1 MKKESNNQNRTI
13 RITESE
19 IKDMVRES
27 VELILSE
34 GHIYKPVAYNKT
46 ITLNNGVK
54 QKALVTLS
62 DGAGAYHIGIDD
74 GCYVIHQENEDG
86 TMQDESTMYI
96 FPELHKALKNLPNL
110 PLH

>member
-1 MKKESNNQNRTI
+1 MNRDNRTI
-13 RITESE
+13 RISE
-19 IKDMVRES
+19 PEIRDMIRES
-27 VELILSE
+27 VERILSE
-34 GHIYKPVAYNKT
+34 SHIYKPVAYNKM

-62 DGAGAYHIGIDD
+62 DGAGVYHIGIDD
-74 GCYVIHQENEDG
+74 GCYVIHQEKEDG

-110 PLH
+110 PLK